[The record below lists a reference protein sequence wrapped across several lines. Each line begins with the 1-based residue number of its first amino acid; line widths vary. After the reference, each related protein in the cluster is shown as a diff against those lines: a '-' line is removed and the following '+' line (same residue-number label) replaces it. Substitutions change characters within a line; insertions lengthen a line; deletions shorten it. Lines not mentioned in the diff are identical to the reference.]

1 MMPLQGRL
9 GILSSSRTKHSGV
22 SHASRDDQFDP
33 VYANRVAKMS
43 PFDHRH
49 SGWSRIREAGW
60 LAGLRQRRHPN
71 VAAVALAN
79 KNARI
84 VWAMLAGNVSYEPA
98 RSVQA
103 A

>member
-1 MMPLQGRL
+1 MLPGGKVPALGNLIIVNRFGIRALRPTLRGLVNFLGRP
-9 GILSSSRTKHSGV
+9 T
-22 SHASRDDQFDP
+22 
-33 VYANRVAKMS
+33 
-43 PFDHRH
+43 
-49 SGWSRIREAGW
+49 
-60 LAGLRQRRHPN
+60 N

-79 KNARI
+79 KNAHI